1 MRQLTSLDVQFL
13 AVEDD
18 RTHGHV
24 GSIAICDPSTAPGGR
39 LTLADLKALLR
50 QRIHLIPPF
59 TWKLVRV
66 PFDLDHPFW
75 AQDPEPDLDYHI
87 REVGLPAPGNMQ
99 QLAVQTAR
107 IFERRL
113 DRERPLWE
121 LYLVHGLEGGRVGLL
136 TKIHHAALDGLSGAE
151 VLVTLLDLAPSGR
164 VIPGR
169 DEDQRRD
176 SIPSAAELAA
186 RGLAGMP
193 RQTLRA
199 LRSAPTTL
207 PNLDLVPT
215 LRSVPGIKQVAAT
228 ARRISGLMP
237 GHEREPE
244 VPTLV
249 APKTS
254 FNARISGHRC
264 VAMETISL
272 AGVKRIK
279 NHFGVTVNDVV
290 VAMCASALREW
301 LIEHDEL
308 PTDPLLAMVP
318 VSVRLPEEFGTFGN
332 RVSMMT
338 VPIPTTEHD
347 PAKRVKAA
355 HKAMDQAKARH
366 QLTPRMLL
374 QNANEGIPPVIMGRT
389 ARLLLGVAA
398 SGTLHPPLNIVISNV
413 PGSPVPLYLAGARLE
428 ANYPLSVITDGVG
441 LNLTILSY
449 EDRID
454 FGIVGC
460 AEAIKDP
467 WFFADEI
474 RHAYEELLELV
485 PNEALK
491 VVPAEPAVAQ
501 NGADPALET
510 APVTVADLAPAA
522 EPAAAKGARPRADK
536 KKTKKKSKKAKRPA
550 A

>member
-24 GSIAICDPSTAPGGR
+24 GSIAIYDPSTAPGGR
-39 LTLADLKALLR
+39 LTLSDLKALLR
-50 QRIHLIPPF
+50 ERIHLIPPF

-75 AQDPEPDLDYHI
+75 AEDPEPDLDYHI

-121 LYLVHGLEGGRVGLL
+121 MYLVHGLEGGRVGLL

-164 VIPGR
+164 VIPEREG
-169 DEDQRRD
+169 DRRHD
-176 SIPSAAELAA
+176 SIPSSAELAA

-215 LRSVPGIKQVAAT
+215 LRSVPGVKQVAAT
-228 ARRISGLMP
+228 ARRVSGLIP
-237 GHEREPE
+237 GREAEPD

-254 FNARISGHRC
+254 FNARISAHRC
-264 VAMETISL
+264 VAIETISL

-279 NHFGVTVNDVV
+279 NHFGVTLNDVV
-290 VAMCASALREW
+290 VAICASALREW

-308 PTDPLLAMVP
+308 PTEPLLAMVP

-347 PAKRVKAA
+347 PAKRVRAA

-366 QLTPRMLL
+366 ELTPRMLL
-374 QNANEGIPPVIMGRT
+374 QDANEGIPPVIMGRT

-398 SGTLHPPLNIVISNV
+398 SGTLRPPLNIVISNV

-491 VVPAEPAVAQ
+491 SVPAEPSVVAQ
-501 NGADPALET
+501 NGAGPALE
-510 APVTVADLAPAA
+510 VVAADAVAEPAA
-522 EPAAAKGARPRADK
+522 EPAATKGSQPRTDK
-536 KKTKKKSKKAKRPA
+536 KHKKKNKKPKRPA